1 MIYVTLLLFSIHI
14 NCSTL
19 YVGLNTSSCVACVYC
34 VCVCV
39 RARACVCACV
49 CACVR
54 ACLCVSV
61 SVCTCVCVRVLTL
74 QLMRDTDG
82 NPNITQL
89 LTFRQTIDYET
100 QAYIFVKRSKYL
112 LYSACNIVILIECI
126 AVRILGAF

>member
-39 RARACVCACV
+39 RARACVCAYV
-49 CACVR
+49 CMGACV
-54 ACLCVSV
+54 CVSV
-61 SVCTCVCVRVLTL
+61 CVRTCVSVCACVCVRVLTL

-89 LTFRQTIDYET
+89 LTFR
-100 QAYIFVKRSKYL
+100 
-112 LYSACNIVILIECI
+112 
-126 AVRILGAF
+126 